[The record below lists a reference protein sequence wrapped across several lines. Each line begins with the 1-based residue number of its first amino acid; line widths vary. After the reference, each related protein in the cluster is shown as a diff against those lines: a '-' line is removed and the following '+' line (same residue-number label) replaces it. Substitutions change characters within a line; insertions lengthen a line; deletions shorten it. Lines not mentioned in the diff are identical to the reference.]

1 MTSRSTKYEIRW
13 KYTRNR
19 PRKLGEIRNSDT
31 LTIYFTE
38 RSEVYFYGISTVFL
52 SNYFTER
59 SEVYFYGISTV
70 SLSNYFTERSEV
82 YFYGISTVFLSNYFT
97 EPSAAGRRSEVY
109 FYGISTVSLSNYFT
123 ERSEVYFYSI
133 STVFLSNYFTEPSAA
148 GRGSEVYFYPIPIV
162 SHRLD
167 TSYLILD
174 TFKFG
179 QLPIPFLTVA
189 QYKTHQ
195 SHFLEPIPYGP
206 QLIQSL
212 CPPHSPKTF

>member
-52 SNYFTER
+52 SNYFTE
-59 SEVYFYGISTV
+59 
-70 SLSNYFTERSEV
+70 
-82 YFYGISTVFLSNYFT
+82 
-97 EPSAAGRRSEVY
+97 RSEVY